1 MFPISPVRESSSSQT
16 RKSIRGP
23 EVYTEPQ
30 CFHRTSPNLL
40 GPESNKAF
48 RGGGIGGAGG
58 GGGQRE
64 SRNSPE
70 RVVNFSVYAIITSAN
85 EASATVLTSPLRS
98 TEHMWRRVTNAD

>member
-48 RGGGIGGAGG
+48 RGGGSAER
-58 GGGQRE
+58 GGQHE
-64 SRNSPE
+64 SRNPPE

>member
-48 RGGGIGGAGG
+48 RLGGIGGAGG
-58 GGGQRE
+58 VSARAE
-64 SRNSPE
+64 TLLE

-98 TEHMWRRVTNAD
+98 TEHMWRRATNAD